1 MFAGSAKLTQ
11 INGSRQTVFY
21 GKHYAYQGCFDEWL
35 RTTCFGSHRRI
46 PRGHNISTLTM
57 KRLITT
63 IALSLLLTLPLA
75 PIAPRVQAAT
85 NWVDGGYAEEMHAAR
100 TTGSVSQSP
109 YTVRSFDTPMYSI
122 IEKIL
127 GPVPGITVTADI
139 MQKDPKYV
147 QEMNQK
153 SAVTGIGNYIAMI
166 YANPPADLA
175 LWIRD
180 TGQTLGFLPK
190 QAYAQGVG
198 FSGLAPLLP
207 IWKAFRNIAYLLL
220 AIVMIVIGFMV
231 MLRKKIDPKTVVTVQ
246 NALPQIVITLLLITF
261 SYAIVGVLID
271 IMYIVLVMGMN
282 LLVNSSAGALGQ
294 DAVSKYLNNGAWELL
309 GGMFWGGMSSF
320 DDVVRIINPF
330 GLAGTS
336 ADTVASLLLKTGG
349 SVVLSPL
356 LAATGILIILL
367 LGIFLLIGY
376 IRVLMM
382 LIMAYINIL
391 ISIIFAPLQLLAG
404 AFPGSNSFTS
414 WLLNIVANLVIFPV
428 TAIMILIGTILTRN
442 NAVDM
447 WTPPLLAS
455 PGGNTSGGWVGL
467 IGIGII
473 LSIPSIANS
482 IKEALKAKPLVPVSG
497 GGAMGAVSTVGGLVV
512 QYGMGKIQMRGLI
525 QNQEKWQKH
534 QESLA
539 VDRGGPK
546 DRHGG

>member
-1 MFAGSAKLTQ
+1 MKPLRLFTALALC
-11 INGSRQTVFY
+11 TVLL
-21 GKHYAYQGCFDEWL
+21 AL
-35 RTTCFGSHRRI
+35 
-46 PRGHNISTLTM
+46 PL
-57 KRLITT
+57 
-63 IALSLLLTLPLA
+63 LSL
-75 PIAPRVQAAT
+75 APRVQAAT
-85 NWVDGGYAEEMHAAR
+85 NWVDGNSDGSSWYSTEMYSAR
-100 TTGSVSQSP
+100 KEGSVSQRP
-109 YTVRSFDTPMYSI
+109 YVASVFDTPFYRM
-122 IEKIL
+122 IEFIF
-127 GPVPGITVTADI
+127 GAIERITVPLGI
-139 MQKDPKYV
+139 SQKDPGYV
-147 QEMNQK
+147 REMNQK
-153 SAVTGIGNYIAMI
+153 SAVAGINNVIVAI
-166 YANPPADLA
+166 YAKPPANLA
-175 LWIRD
+175 LWVRD

-190 QAYAQGVG
+190 QVAAQGVG
-198 FSGLAPLLP
+198 FSGLAPILQ
-207 IWKAFRNIAYLLL
+207 IWKAFRNVAYLLL

-261 SYAIVGVLID
+261 SYAIVGILID
-271 IMYIVLVMGMN
+271 IMYVVLVMGMS

-294 DAVSKYLNNGAWELL
+294 DTVSKYLTNGAWTLI

-320 DDVVRIINPF
+320 DDLVRIINPF

-356 LAATGILIILL
+356 LAATGVLIILL
-367 LGIFLLIGY
+367 LGIFLLVGY

-382 LIMAYINIL
+382 LVMAYINIL

-404 AFPGSNSFTS
+404 AFPGSNSFAS
-414 WLLNIVANLVIFPV
+414 WLLNIVANLVIFPI

-482 IKEALKAKPLVPVSG
+482 IKEALKAKPLMPVSG
-497 GGAMGAVSTVGGLVV
+497 GGAMGAVSTLGGLAV

-534 QESLA
+534 AENLA
-539 VDRGGPK
+539 AERGGTK
-546 DRHGG
+546 EGH